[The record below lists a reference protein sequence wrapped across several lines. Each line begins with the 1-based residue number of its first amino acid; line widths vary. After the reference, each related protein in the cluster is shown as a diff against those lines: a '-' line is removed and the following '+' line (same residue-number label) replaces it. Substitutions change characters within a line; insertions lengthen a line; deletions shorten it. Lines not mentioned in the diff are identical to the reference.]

1 MCSTKIR
8 DDGLLLPVSG
18 MAALSGICVCGQA
31 APQPER
37 QNPWVEQGRSSG
49 ITWVVVLGCT
59 ETRIQPDFLYPAA
72 SEQQMGLKM
81 QACATAALSGV
92 SVSK

>member
-18 MAALSGICVCGQA
+18 MAALSEICVCGQA

-37 QNPWVEQGRSSG
+37 QNPLVERGRSG
-49 ITWVVVLGCT
+49 GVMWVVVLGCT
-59 ETRIQPDFLYPAA
+59 ETRIHPYFLFPAA
-72 SEQQMGLKM
+72 SEQQMELQM

>member
-1 MCSTKIR
+1 MNYGASRGTQRDTAVINAGDISYAGCWRRQISVDGVWMCSTKIR

-37 QNPWVEQGRSSG
+37 QNPWVE
-49 ITWVVVLGCT
+49 
-59 ETRIQPDFLYPAA
+59 
-72 SEQQMGLKM
+72 
-81 QACATAALSGV
+81 
-92 SVSK
+92 